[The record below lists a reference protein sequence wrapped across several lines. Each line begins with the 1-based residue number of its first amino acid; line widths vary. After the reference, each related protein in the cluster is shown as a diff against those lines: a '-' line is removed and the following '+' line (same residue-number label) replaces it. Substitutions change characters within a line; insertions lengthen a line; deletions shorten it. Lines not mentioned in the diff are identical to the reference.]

1 MDVKAKLLELC
12 KQAIGLNIGNEEEY
26 KLGGSR
32 FGGVPDV
39 PEDFVWPTFTT
50 GDRYYE
56 TKERYLS
63 FLAQFNCSELV
74 EFDKEHLLPD
84 HGILSFFYE
93 LDTQRWGFD
102 PKDKGCARVYYFEDV
117 SKLAAAVFPS
127 DMDEDFIMPCLKIEL
142 KKKDS
147 YPQWEDI
154 SEVCPE
160 IRDEDDAEVEK
171 IYEEMGAYN
180 DDENHSQLLGWPNTI
195 QGSMFSE
202 CDLVSQGYKLGDG
215 YKDVPKSIRNE
226 AEKSSTDRWMLLF
239 QLDTVETDDFELMW
253 GDCGHIYFFIQ
264 KDDLIARRFD
274 KVWLVLQCY

>member
-1 MDVKAKLLELC
+1 MRVSIILRTSPR
-12 KQAIGLNIGNEEEY
+12 
-26 KLGGSR
+26 LGQQFSK
-32 FGGVPDV
+32 
-39 PEDFVWPTFTT
+39 
-50 GDRYYE
+50 RYG
-56 TKERYLS
+56 R
-63 FLAQFNCSELV
+63 
-74 EFDKEHLLPD
+74 
-84 HGILSFFYE
+84 
-93 LDTQRWGFD
+93 
-102 PKDKGCARVYYFEDV
+102 
-117 SKLAAAVFPS
+117 
-127 DMDEDFIMPCLKIEL
+127 EDFIIPCLKIEL

-160 IRDEDDAEVEK
+160 IRDEDDDKVEK

-215 YKDVPKSIRNE
+215 YKESPEYSQRGRKIIHRPLD
-226 AEKSSTDRWMLLF
+226 ALF

-264 KDDLIARRFD
+264 KDDLVARRFD